1 VNRILDTNIVSALLT
16 ASRSS
21 VRERF
26 KRAKLE
32 GELFIPSIV
41 VHELWYGVLRSAR
54 QRENGQ
60 GLAAFL
66 RGEVSLIAFD
76 EEDALRAAELR
87 VNLEGG
93 GQPIGAY
100 DLLIA
105 AQALRSGA
113 TLVSGN
119 VREFGR
125 IKELKLENWLLEV

>member
-1 VNRILDTNIVSALLT
+1 VNRILDTNIVSALLN
-16 ASRSS
+16 AARGG
-21 VRERF
+21 VRDRF

-32 GELFIPSIV
+32 GKLFVPSIV
-41 VHELWYGVLRSAR
+41 VHELWFGVLQSKR

-60 GLAAFL
+60 ALGVFL
-66 RGEVSLIAFD
+66 SGDVSLLAFD

-87 VNLEGG
+87 AKLEGG

-105 AQALRSGA
+105 AQALRSTA

-125 IKELKLENWLLEV
+125 IDGLKLENWLVES